1 MMSKMVL
8 EKVEIPVIFEVEL
21 FHPEEST
28 LRLTYV
34 SGTDF
39 GEDEYCKERAMAIQ
53 KECQEKYS
61 YYHDIRI
68 TTRHIYN
75 NMVYDNTILYCGL
88 FEKVGS

>member
-1 MMSKMVL
+1 MMNKVVL

-34 SGTDF
+34 SGTEF
-39 GEDEYCKERAMAIQ
+39 GEDEWCKERAMAIQ

-68 TTRHIYN
+68 TARHIYN